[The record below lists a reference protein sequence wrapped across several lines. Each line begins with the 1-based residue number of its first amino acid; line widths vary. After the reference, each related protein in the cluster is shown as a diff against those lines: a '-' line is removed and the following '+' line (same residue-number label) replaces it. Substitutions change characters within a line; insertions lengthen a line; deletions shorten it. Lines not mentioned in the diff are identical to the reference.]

1 MSESSMDQLGKV
13 ILNGDSASIEFQ
25 RYFPFPA
32 EKVWSAITDN
42 DKLAS
47 WFLTKIRI
55 HPGPSGSV
63 ESWFGYPTLHVHG
76 RIRVWDPPNILEH
89 EWNLD
94 PGPELPEG
102 EFSIMRWE
110 LINQNGGTILKL
122 THQNL
127 TRETL
132 TGLRRGLDPAPAE
145 HLILMRLNA
154 YLAGSSGPSINR
166 EMRILME
173 TYHRMLQRDP

>member
-13 ILNGDSASIEFQ
+13 TMEGDHASIEFQ
-25 RYFPFPA
+25 RYFQFPV

-42 DKLAS
+42 DNLAS

-55 HPGPSGSV
+55 NPGSSGSV
-63 ESWFGYPTLHVHG
+63 ESWFGYPTHHVQG
-76 RIRVWDPPNILEH
+76 RIRVWDPPNVLEH
-89 EWNLD
+89 EWNLE
-94 PGPELPEG
+94 PGPNLPEG

-110 LINQNGGTILKL
+110 LIDHNGGTILKL
-122 THQNL
+122 THKNL
-127 TRETL
+127 TKETL

-145 HLILMRLNA
+145 HLILLRLHA
-154 YLAGSSGPSINR
+154 YLTDSPSTSINS

-173 TYHRMLQRDP
+173 TYHRMLQRNP